1 MKTDRESLKLIAA
14 YLSGQM
20 NGPEKSNFEHWIHA
34 SPENQRV
41 FNEASKIW
49 ENSSAK
55 VTTEKWDNDALWQE
69 LSQKIDQVEKRGTV
83 IRFFDNYKTV
93 FQIAASLLLLVSV
106 IYFLPRKSRIVN
118 DNVVA
123 VVDDIMVEASDQ
135 VSVFYLPDSSKVW
148 LNRKSRLTYP
158 KAFGRKARRAKLE
171 GEAYF
176 EIRPDTSDIFT
187 ITTRKAS
194 IQVIGTSFNVKE
206 EESDNS
212 VTLTVMTGVVNFS
225 DIDQRKSIR
234 VEAGEKAMWSEKEG
248 VRKAEKI
255 NNDLTAWRKSNNPVF
270 EKEKLNPRSFVSTSY
285 TWKKNKLSRSVIN
298 GTVKNNASL
307 ATYDNIV
314 LKITYTK
321 AKGTPV
327 TIKEKIKG
335 PLKPG
340 ESIKYEKRLRDLFI
354 HTKGLTVEIESA
366 EPTTIQ

>member
-20 NGPEKSNFEHWIHA
+20 NGPEKSNFERWIQA

-55 VTTEKWDNDALWQE
+55 VTTEKWNNDALWQE
-69 LSQKIDQVEKRGTV
+69 LSQKIDHVEKRGKV
-83 IRFFDNYKTV
+83 LRFFDNYKTV
-93 FQIAASLLLLVSV
+93 FQIAASLLLLASV

-135 VSVFYLPDSSKVW
+135 VSVFYLPDSSRVW
-148 LNRKSRLTYP
+148 LNRKSRLTYS

-194 IQVIGTSFNVKE
+194 IQVIGTSFNVM

-212 VTLTVMTGVVNFS
+212 VTLTVTTGVVNFS
-225 DIDQRKSIR
+225 DIDQRKSIL
-234 VEAGEKAMWSEKEG
+234 VKAGEKAMWSEKEG
-248 VRKAEKI
+248 VRRAEKI

-270 EKEKLNPRSFVSTSY
+270 ENEKLDPKRFVNTSY

-307 ATYDNIV
+307 AAYDNIV
-314 LKITYTK
+314 LKITYKK

-354 HTKGLTVEIESA
+354 HTKDLTVEIESA
-366 EPTTIQ
+366 EPTTTQ